1 MTAYPQPK
9 GTVERILGKVKEI
22 AVLPQVV
29 YKVIEITGS
38 QVSSPKDIEAAV
50 EVDPG
55 FCARILRVVNSAY
68 YALPRQVSSIREA
81 VLLLGFRA
89 LRELAMTIGAFDLF
103 MGKTDKGSMR
113 RRVWWRHSLDTALA
127 ARAMARVLPDMNV
140 DEAHA
145 AALLHDI
152 GKPMLDRHIGGGYD
166 QTELLISAGMPI
178 LEAERRTLGA
188 DHCEVGVAVAT
199 LWRFPAALTE
209 TIGCHHVPGP
219 DMDYPRLCALVA
231 LCDAFSHCKM
241 AGSDPVGVIPEWAQM
256 ALGIDSDQAL
266 AAYEVCC
273 KAIDDSTSFNGAF

>member
-1 MTAYPQPK
+1 MTAFPQPE
-9 GTVERILGKVKEI
+9 GTVERIVGKVKEI

-29 YKVIEITGS
+29 YKVIEITGN
-38 QVSSPKDIEAAV
+38 QAASPKDIEAAV

-103 MGKTDKGSMR
+103 MGKTDRGSMR
-113 RRVWWRHSLDTALA
+113 RRVWWRHSLDVALA
-127 ARAMARVLPDMNV
+127 ARALARVFPDMNAE
-140 DEAHA
+140 EAHA

-152 GKPMLDRHIGGGYD
+152 GKPMLDRHISGGYD
-166 QTELLISAGMPI
+166 QAEMLISAGMPT
-178 LEAERRTLGA
+178 LEAERRTMGA
-188 DHCEVGVAVAT
+188 HHCEVGVAVAK
-199 LWRFPAALTE
+199 LWRFPPTLVEA
-209 TIGCHHVPGP
+209 IGCHHVPGP

-241 AGSDPVGVIPEWAQM
+241 AGSEPVEAVPEWAQV
-256 ALGIDSDQAL
+256 ALGVDSDQAL

-273 KAIDDSTSFNGAF
+273 KAIDDSASFGGAF